1 MSKLPIISGIQQI
14 GIGNASVYDTWEWY
28 RKNLGFDVPVFD
40 EAAEAAL
47 MLPYTAGKPR
57 KRHAV
62 LALNMMGGAG
72 AEIWQYV
79 EHTPQPPQTPV
90 KIGDLGISISKY
102 KSRDIAASFEALK
115 NENILSKEITENPTG
130 HKHFYLK
137 DKFDNLIEI
146 VESDNWFKK
155 DGFHSGG
162 VYGAC
167 IGVTNMDAS
176 IHFYKNIL
184 GYDKV
189 LSDVTDSFDDF
200 EGLPGGDAQFRRVI
214 LTHETPRSGPFS
226 KLFGSSQIE
235 LLQVIDKQP
244 AKIFQNR
251 MWGDLGYIHLCFDIS
266 GMAAMKDKCKT
277 AGHPFTVDSGDF
289 DMGDAAGHFA
299 YIEDPDGTLIEF
311 VETHKVPILKKIGWS
326 LNLKDRNPNKDL
338 PRWMIK
344 ALGFQR
350 KKTPVNV

>member
-1 MSKLPIISGIQQI
+1 MSEQPIISGIQQI

-40 EAAEAAL
+40 EAAEASL
-47 MLPYTAGKPR
+47 MLPYTGGKPR

-79 EHTPQPPQTPV
+79 GRTPQAPETPIQ
-90 KIGDLGISISKY
+90 IGDLGINISKY
-102 KSRDIAASFEALK
+102 KSKNIETSFEALR
-115 NENILSKEITENPTG
+115 NENILSKNITENPFG
-130 HKHFYLK
+130 QKHFYLK
-137 DKFDNLIEI
+137 DQYDNLIEI
-146 VESDNWFKK
+146 VESDDWFKK
-155 DGFHSGG
+155 EGFHTGG

-167 IGVTNMDAS
+167 IGVTDMDKS
-176 IHFYKNIL
+176 IQFYENIL

-189 LSDVTDSFDDF
+189 LSDETNHFEDF
-200 EGLPGGDAQFRRVI
+200 AGLSGGNAKFRRVL
-214 LTHETPRSGPFS
+214 LTHKTPRTGPFS

-235 LLQVIDKQP
+235 LLQVMDNQP
-244 AKIFQNR
+244 SKIFKNR
-251 MWGDLGYIHLCFDIS
+251 LWGDLGYIHLCFDIS
-266 GMAAMKDKCKT
+266 GMNAMKSKCKL

-326 LNLKDRNPNKDL
+326 LNLKDRNPSKDL

-350 KKTPVNV
+350 KKSPVNV